1 MFEDVEYGRRLRTK
15 RACVLRIADA
25 DSAERGLLNRTAT

>member
-25 DSAERGLLNRTAT
+25 DSALNRTAT